1 MSKLAKVQKDIEKN
15 READLLKMLHDKDKA
30 VRLAVI
36 EGLGKIGKDAAC
48 NTLITEIDDEDPEI
62 RAAVATALGEIGDEH
77 TATHLSYRNSRET
90 EEKVLRAI
98 HEALGKIKARG
109 R

>member
-1 MSKLAKVQKDIEKN
+1 M
-15 READLLKMLHDKDKA
+15 
-30 VRLAVI
+30 I
-36 EGLGKIGKDAAC
+36 EGLGQIGKDAAC

-90 EEKVLRAI
+90 EEKGASGDPRSARKNR
-98 HEALGKIKARG
+98 ERG

>member
-1 MSKLAKVQKDIEKN
+1 M
-15 READLLKMLHDKDKA
+15 
-30 VRLAVI
+30 I
-36 EGLGKIGKDAAC
+36 EGLGQIGKDAAC
-48 NTLITEIDDEDPEI
+48 NALITEINDEDPEI

-77 TATHLSYRNSRET
+77 TATHLSYRNSREK
-90 EEKVLRAI
+90 EEKVLQAI

>member
-1 MSKLAKVQKDIEKN
+1 MEN
-15 READLLKMLHDKDKA
+15 
-30 VRLAVI
+30 
-36 EGLGKIGKDAAC
+36 GKIGFIGKDAAC

-62 RAAVATALGEIGDEH
+62 RAAVATALGEIGDDH

-90 EEKVLRAI
+90 EEKVLQAI

>member
-48 NTLITEIDDEDPEI
+48 NT
-62 RAAVATALGEIGDEH
+62 VATALGEIGDEH

-90 EEKVLRAI
+90 EEKVLQAI